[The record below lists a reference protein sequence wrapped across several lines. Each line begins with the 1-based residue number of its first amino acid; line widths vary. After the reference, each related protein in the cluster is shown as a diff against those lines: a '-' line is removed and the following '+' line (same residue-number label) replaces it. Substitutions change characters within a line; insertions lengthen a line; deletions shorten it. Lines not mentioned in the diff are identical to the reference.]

1 MAAEPLAEVPLEFR
15 KLARALLLLG
25 TLLVLGTFLAER
37 FVSEHKTLVFLDN
50 LHWTV
55 AYASGA
61 GLAWIGWRRSAPAE
75 RGMHAWFFAGLASYT
90 LGQVVWDVQVA
101 VGWNPFPG
109 PSDAL
114 YILLGP
120 CLGLGLAQA
129 LRRHVPRE
137 RLRSAL
143 LDISGLSIA
152 VLALT
157 LAFYLPRRGDVGW
170 LPMVVYVAYPVFL
183 LSASCI
189 GILLVLAGRPRPAP
203 GWIAFLVAL
212 FANGALWLRWNSLTL
227 DGQLGDGT
235 FLNLCFSL
243 AALLQ
248 GFGALCW
255 SVQPA
260 ARAAWSRGCD
270 QALRLLPVLM
280 PVIALAGAVLAR
292 ELPDVP
298 PVAVWCIAV
307 GAGLVLLISL
317 VRQSLL
323 NSELEQRVRARTA
336 ELAATN
342 RELETFAYSV
352 SHDLKAPLRGID
364 GYSAMLEQD
373 FALALPPEGQ
383 RYLGT
388 IRRASQQMSRL
399 IDDLLEYSRIERRVL
414 QPALVEPRVLVEAWR
429 EERAAELA
437 SARAWLTNE
446 LSELRLQADRQGLE
460 IVLRNLLD
468 NALKF
473 SSRADEPA
481 ISVRVRETRGSWIF
495 SVRDNGIGFDM
506 QYQERIF
513 EIFQRLNR
521 EEDYPGT
528 GVGLAMVRRSA
539 ERMGGRVWAESSP
552 GAGATFHLEIPK

>member
-1 MAAEPLAEVPLEFR
+1 MQTPAAASNVQPRSRAEWWV
-15 KLARALLLLG
+15 LG
-25 TLLVLGTFLAER
+25 IGAALVLGAFLAQR
-37 FVSEHKTLVFLDN
+37 ATSDPGRLRFLDN
-50 LHWTV
+50 LHWT
-55 AYASGA
+55 AGYASGA
-61 GLAWIGWRRSAPAE
+61 SLAWIGWRRAPVEE
-75 RGMHAWFFAGLASYT
+75 RRKRGWFFAGLASYT
-90 LGQVVWDVQVA
+90 LGQLAWDVQVA
-101 VGWNPFPG
+101 IGWNPFPG
-109 PSDAL
+109 PSDAFF
-114 YILLGP
+114 ILLGP
-120 CLGLGLAQA
+120 CLAIGLLHS
-129 LRRHVPRE
+129 LKRHVPRE
-137 RLRSAL
+137 HLRSAL
-143 LDISGLSIA
+143 LDIAGLSIA

-157 LAFYLPRRGDVGW
+157 LALYLPRRGDLGW
-170 LPMVVYVAYPVFL
+170 LEMLVYVAYPVFL

-189 GILLVLAGRPRPAP
+189 GVLLVLAGRPRLAP

-212 FANGALWLRWNSLTL
+212 LLIGAFWLRWNSLTL
-227 DGQLGDGT
+227 DTELADGT
-235 FLNLCFSL
+235 FFNLCFSL
-243 AALLQ
+243 TALLL
-248 GFGALCW
+248 GYGVLHW
-255 SVQPA
+255 SLQPA
-260 ARAAWSRGCD
+260 PQGAWRRGCD

-280 PVIALAGAVLAR
+280 PVIAITGAVIAR
-292 ELPDVP
+292 ELSGVP

-323 NSELEQRVRARTA
+323 NSELEQRVRERTA

-373 FALALPPEGQ
+373 FALALPAEGQ

-414 QPALVEPRVLVEAWR
+414 QPARVEPRLLVEAWR
-429 EERAAELA
+429 EERSGELA
-437 SARAWLTNE
+437 SARARLSNE
-446 LSELRLQADRQGLE
+446 LPELRLEADRQGLE

-473 SSRADEPA
+473 SSRADLPA
-481 ISVRVRETRGSWIF
+481 IRVCVRETRSTWIF
-495 SVRDNGIGFDM
+495 SVHDNGIGFDM

-539 ERMGGRVWAESSP
+539 ERMGGRAWAESSP
-552 GAGATFHLEIPK
+552 GAGATFFLEIPK